1 MQRTRWIGD
10 SPAVWGARGAAASL
24 ALGLMV
30 GCTSR
35 EQPATAPPGGPAA
48 RAPANDAAPAV
59 GMKVVTLNVKGM
71 H

>member
-1 MQRTRWIGD
+1 V
-10 SPAVWGARGAAASL
+10 SGAAASL
-24 ALGLMV
+24 AFGLLV

-35 EQPATAPPGGPAA
+35 EQPATAPPGAPAA

-59 GMKVVTLNVKGM
+59 GLKVVTLNVKGM